1 MKYMGLCEK
10 QKELVVLITPPLV
23 AGFATIFGL
32 ISLGQAIITSF
43 VVDVPMIT
51 YVYLRD
57 KRIKKQEKLLTKTN
71 IDVFKLWMN
80 AKKNESEFQIEI
92 SIDENIDEVLLK
104 DAIDFLESKR
114 KKYGRILDLRKK
126 IMELKKDYNC
136 IGENIITEINSQLSI
151 AYPSLEPIESRK
163 VTGSENCYVINA
175 IIFLIWYNL
184 RKEFL
189 KEGQISWKTIILEEK
204 KEGNLWRLKVNLQYK
219 YIIQSNNSKDVSK
232 KLFKTTIENLIIKN
246 LSDNLKKQDELH
258 KELTKDLKQFKNEV
272 HTLSIDIETNRV

>member
-175 IIFLIWYNL
+175 IIFLI
-184 RKEFL
+184 
-189 KEGQISWKTIILEEK
+189 
-204 KEGNLWRLKVNLQYK
+204 
-219 YIIQSNNSKDVSK
+219 
-232 KLFKTTIENLIIKN
+232 
-246 LSDNLKKQDELH
+246 
-258 KELTKDLKQFKNEV
+258 
-272 HTLSIDIETNRV
+272 

>member
-204 KEGNLWRLKVNLQYK
+204 KEDNLWRLKVNLQYK
-219 YIIQSNNSKDVSK
+219 YLIQSNNSKDVSK